1 MGYMIE
7 KLRVTESCFQLF
19 NHKVLNFPQIMCLPK
34 TWQYINLGN
43 NKVFKFALQQVET
56 TSSSVVEYSEMLEM
70 QIPRQKL
77 QLIS

>member
-1 MGYMIE
+1 MIN
-7 KLRVTESCFQLF
+7 KTEQKELQYYKMASTEL
-19 NHKVLNFPQIMCLPK
+19 
-34 TWQYINLGN
+34 TWLYNNLGN

-70 QIPRQKL
+70 QIPRQKV